1 MFIILHEWMSLTFAE
16 GFSILAAIPSG
27 IVTLLLLFNDRIILL
42 ISSTL
47 ASGKSND
54 FSVVIDLF
62 TLNKYTRV
70 RAITY
75 YYLFHI

>member
-1 MFIILHEWMSLTFAE
+1 MDVFNICRRLLNFGSNT
-16 GFSILAAIPSG
+16 SG

-62 TLNKYTRV
+62 ALNKYTRV

>member
-1 MFIILHEWMSLTFAE
+1 MSLTFAE

-27 IVTLLLLFNDRIILL
+27 IVTLLLLLFNDRIILL

-62 TLNKYTRV
+62 ALNKYTRV